1 MDKNES
7 TGYDPK
13 AIEEKWQEI
22 WEKERLFNV
31 AEEKERE
38 KFYLLEMFPYP
49 SGRIHMGHV
58 RNYSIGDVIARYK
71 RMKGF
76 NVLHPMGWDAFGM
89 PAENA
94 AIQHGVHP
102 AVWTGENIAYM
113 KKQLKRLGFSYDWD
127 REFATCDVDYYGW
140 EQWIFLKMYEKGLVY
155 RKSAPVNYCEQCQT
169 VLANEQVEEGRCWR
183 CGAVVI
189 QSELAQWFFAIT
201 RYADELYEYTSKL
214 PGWPERVL
222 SMQKNWI
229 GKSHGAEVD
238 FPLENGSTLKV
249 FTTRPDTLYG
259 VTFMVLAPEHP
270 LAAALSVG
278 TPHELEVAAF
288 VEKAQTQDRSFR
300 ADLTLKK
307 EGVFTGAYA
316 LNPLADRR
324 VPIFV
329 SNFVLAEYGTGAIM
343 AVPAHDQRDF
353 EFAREFGLPVIV
365 TIAPEGA
372 NPDPG
377 SMERAYEDDGV
388 LVNSGKFNGM
398 NNRDA
403 IPAIIDYLE
412 ERAIGR
418 RTINYRL
425 KDWGISRQRYWGAP
439 IPMVHCGEC
448 GVVPVRYEDLPVA
461 LPLDVQVKMVGR
473 SPLADCP
480 EFYETTCPKCGKKA
494 RRETDT
500 MDTFVESSWYFLRYA
515 CPRYDKAPLD
525 AAAVDYWMP
534 VDQYIGGVEHAVL
547 HLLYS
552 RFFNRVINEL
562 GFVGVREPFENLLT
576 QGMVIKDG
584 AKMSKSKG
592 NVVDPDYLIER
603 FGADTARLFCLFA
616 SPPEKDLDWSDK
628 GVEGCS
634 RFLQR
639 LWRLVTERGRAAQ
652 AVLEIPSPPLP
663 TKPQPLGGV
672 RPSPQTKDLEAVSTA
687 APSDKEISRLLR
699 TVHKTIK
706 KVTEDLERFHLNTAI
721 AATMELTNA
730 VYKFAESVASDRM
743 SLQALKGALDRLVVL
758 VSPFCPHIS
767 QELWQALGH
776 EGFIVNL
783 PWPGY
788 EEAYV
793 REETA
798 TVAIQVNGKLR
809 DTVDVAPDMD
819 EAALKALILS
829 LEKVQRHLMGRQVRK
844 MIVVP
849 NKLVNIVA

>member
-1 MDKNES
+1 MDKS
-7 TGYDPK
+7 DIRTYDPEVV
-13 AIEEKWQEI
+13 EEKWQAV
-22 WEKERLFNV
+22 WEEKRLFHV
-31 AEEKERE
+31 EEEGRE

-102 AVWTGENIAYM
+102 AVWTRENIVYM
-113 KKQLKRLGFSYDWD
+113 KKQLKRLGFGYDWD
-127 REFATCDVDYYGW
+127 REIATCDVEYYRW

-155 RKSAPVNYCEQCQT
+155 RKSAPVNYCEKCQT
-169 VLANEQVEEGRCWR
+169 VLANEQVEDGKCWR
-183 CGAVVI
+183 CGSDVI
-189 QSELAQWFFAIT
+189 QNELAQWFFAIT
-201 RYADELYEYTSKL
+201 RYADELAEYTTKL

-222 SMQKNWI
+222 SMQRNWI
-229 GKSHGAEVD
+229 GKSYGAEVN
-238 FPLENGSTLKV
+238 FPLESGEKLTI

-270 LAAALSVG
+270 LAATLSIG
-278 TPHELEVAAF
+278 TPQEKEVKAF
-288 VEKAQTQDRSFR
+288 VEKAATQDRSFR
-300 ADLTLKK
+300 AELTLKK

-316 LNPLADRR
+316 VNPLTGRK

-329 SNFVLAEYGTGAIM
+329 GNFVLGEYGTGAIM

-353 EFAREFGLPVIV
+353 EFAREFGLPVVV
-365 TIAPEGA
+365 TITPVGVDL
-372 NPDPG
+372 DPAA
-377 SMERAYEDDGV
+377 MEAAYVDDGV
-388 LVNSGKFNGM
+388 LVNSDLFNGM

-403 IPAIIDYLE
+403 MPAIIDYLE
-412 ERAIGR
+412 KRGFGK
-418 RTINYRL
+418 RTVNYRL

-439 IPMVHCGEC
+439 IPMIHCDEC
-448 GVVPVRYEDLPVA
+448 GIVPVPEEDLPVV
-461 LPLDVQVKMVGR
+461 LPLDVRVLMVGR

-480 EFYETTCPKCGKKA
+480 EFYETTCPKCGKKG

-515 CPRYDKAPLD
+515 SPRYDKAPLD
-525 AAAVDYWMP
+525 RKAVDYWMP

-562 GFVGVREPFENLLT
+562 GLVGVREPFKNLLT

-584 AKMSKSKG
+584 SKMSKSKG
-592 NVVDPDYLIER
+592 NVVDPDYLIKR
-603 FGADTARLFCLFA
+603 YGADTARLFCLFA

-628 GVEGCS
+628 GVEGCF

-639 LWRLVTERGRAAQ
+639 LWRLGSYYWGSAPTTLPSVPSGGRPPAKPDGAA
-652 AVLEIPSPPLP
+652 
-663 TKPQPLGGV
+663 
-672 RPSPQTKDLEAVSTA
+672 
-687 APSDKEISRLLR
+687 DKELSGLDRM
-699 TVHKTIK
+699 VHKTVK

-721 AATMELTNA
+721 AATMELTNGI
-730 VYKFAESVASDRM
+730 YKFAESGRTDKE
-743 SLQALKGALDRLVVL
+743 SLQALKEAVDCLIVL
-758 VSPFCPHIS
+758 VSPFCPHIA
-767 QELWQALGH
+767 QELWQGLGH
-776 EGFIVNL
+776 DELLVNL
-783 PWPGY
+783 PWPRY
-788 EEAYV
+788 DENRV
-793 REETA
+793 REETV

-809 DTVDVAPDMD
+809 DTVDVERDMD
-819 EAALKALILS
+819 QEALKILVLS
-829 LEKVQRHLMGRQVRK
+829 LEKVQRHLGDRQIRK
-844 MIVVP
+844 TIVVP

>member
-1 MDKNES
+1 MNKDDTK
-7 TGYDPK
+7 GYDHK
-13 AIEEKWQEI
+13 AIEEKWQAV
-22 WEKERLFNV
+22 WDNERLFHV
-31 AEEKERE
+31 SEEEDRE

-49 SGRIHMGHV
+49 SGKIHMGHV

-76 NVLHPMGWDAFGM
+76 NVLHPIGWDAFGM

-102 AVWTGENIAYM
+102 AAWTAENIAYM
-113 KKQLKRLGFSYDWD
+113 KTQLKRLGFSYDWD
-127 REFATCDVDYYGW
+127 REIATCDVEYYGW

-169 VLANEQVEEGRCWR
+169 VLANEQVEDGRCWR
-183 CGAVVI
+183 CGREVI
-189 QSELAQWFFAIT
+189 QNELAQWFFAIT
-201 RYADELYEYTSKL
+201 RYADELLDYTVRL

-222 SMQKNWI
+222 SMQRNWI
-229 GKSHGAEVD
+229 GKSYGVEVN
-238 FPLENGSTLKV
+238 FPLEKGDRLTI

-270 LAAALSVG
+270 FAATLSVG
-278 TPHELEVAAF
+278 TPYEKEVAAF
-288 VEKAQTQDRSFR
+288 VEKAQMQDRSFR
-300 ADLTLKK
+300 AELALKK

-316 LNPLADRR
+316 LNPLTDQK
-324 VPIFV
+324 VPVFV

-353 EFAREFGLPVIV
+353 EFAGEFDLPVIV
-365 TIAPEGA
+365 TIM
-372 NPDPG
+372 PDNETLDPA
-377 SMERAYEDDGV
+377 SMERAYEGEGS
-388 LVNSGKFNGM
+388 LVNSGIFNGM

-412 ERAIGR
+412 ERGIGN

-425 KDWGISRQRYWGAP
+425 KDWGISRQRYWGNP
-439 IPMVHCGEC
+439 IPMVHCEEC
-448 GVVPVRYEDLPVA
+448 GVVPVRYEDLPVV
-461 LPLDVQVKMVGR
+461 LPLDARVLMVGR
-473 SPLADCP
+473 SPLADYP
-480 EFYETTCPKCGKKA
+480 DFYKTSCPKCGKQA

-515 CPRYDKAPLD
+515 CPHYDKAPLD
-525 AAAVDYWMP
+525 RKTVDYWMP

-552 RFFNRVINEL
+552 RFFNRVLNDIGL
-562 GFVGVREPFENLLT
+562 VGVREPFENLLT

-628 GVEGCS
+628 GVEGS
-634 RFLQR
+634 YRFLQR
-639 LWRLVTERGRAAQ
+639 LWRLVMERRDALQ
-652 AVLEIPSPPLP
+652 SV
-663 TKPQPLGGV
+663 
-672 RPSPQTKDLEAVSTA
+672 DAVSMSGS
-687 APSDKEISRLLR
+687 SDKEVSLLVHM
-699 TVHKTIK
+699 VHKTIK
-706 KVTEDLERFHLNTAI
+706 KVTEDVERFHLNTAI
-721 AATMELTNA
+721 AATMELTNSIHR
-730 VYKFAESVASDRM
+730 FAESGRPDGE
-743 SLQALKGALDRLVVL
+743 SLQVLKGALDHLIVL
-758 VSPFCPHIS
+758 VSPFCPHIT
-767 QELWQALGH
+767 QELWQELGH
-776 EGFIVNL
+776 DDL
-783 PWPGY
+783 LADSPWPSY

-793 REETA
+793 REETV

-809 DTVDVAPDMD
+809 DTVDVERDTD
-819 EAALKALILS
+819 EAALKSLILS

-844 MIVVP
+844 VIVVP

>member
-1 MDKNES
+1 
-7 TGYDPK
+7 
-13 AIEEKWQEI
+13 
-22 WEKERLFNV
+22 
-31 AEEKERE
+31 
-38 KFYLLEMFPYP
+38 MFPYP
-49 SGRIHMGHV
+49 SGKIHMGHV

-102 AVWTGENIAYM
+102 AVWTRENIAYM
-113 KKQLKRLGFSYDWD
+113 KKQLKRLGFGYDWD
-127 REFATCDVDYYGW
+127 REIATCDVEYYGW

-169 VLANEQVEEGRCWR
+169 VLANEQVEDGRCWR
-183 CGAVVI
+183 CGEEVI
-189 QSELAQWFFAIT
+189 QNELAQWFFAIT

-222 SMQKNWI
+222 SMQRNWI
-229 GKSHGAEVD
+229 GKSYGVEVD
-238 FPLENGSTLKV
+238 FPLENGDRLTI

-270 LAAALSVG
+270 LAATLSLG
-278 TPHELEVAAF
+278 TPYEKKVPAF

-300 ADLTLKK
+300 AELTLKK

-316 LNPLADRR
+316 VNPLTDQK

-353 EFAREFGLPVIV
+353 EFAREFDLPVIV
-365 TIAPEGA
+365 TIMPEGGGL
-372 NPDPG
+372 DPASMEHAYEGDG
-377 SMERAYEDDGV
+377 SM
-388 LVNSGKFNGM
+388 VNSGIFNGM

-403 IPAIIDYLE
+403 MPAIIDYLE
-412 ERAIGR
+412 ERRIGR
-418 RTINYRL
+418 KTVNYRL
-425 KDWGISRQRYWGAP
+425 KDWGISRQRYWGTP
-439 IPMVHCGEC
+439 IPMIHCDEC
-448 GVVPVRYEDLPVA
+448 GIVPVPYEDLPVV
-461 LPLDVQVKMVGR
+461 LPLDVRVEMVGK
-473 SPLADCP
+473 SPLADHP
-480 EFYETTCPKCGKKA
+480 EFYRVDCPKCGKRA

-515 CPRYDKAPLD
+515 CPHYDEAPLD
-525 AAAVDYWMP
+525 RAKVDYWMP

-552 RFFNRVINEL
+552 RFFNRIMHEL

-628 GVEGCS
+628 GVEGSS

-639 LWRLVTERGRAAQ
+639 LWRLVMERAEELAKVEPAIVIESADRE
-652 AVLEIPSPPLP
+652 V
-663 TKPQPLGGV
+663 
-672 RPSPQTKDLEAVSTA
+672 
-687 APSDKEISRLLR
+687 SRLLHM
-699 TVHKTIK
+699 VHKTIK
-706 KVTEDLERFHLNTAI
+706 KMTEDVERFHLNTAI
-721 AATMELTNA
+721 AAAMELVNSIHRFLEAGRT
-730 VYKFAESVASDRM
+730 DREGM
-743 SLQALKGALDRLVVL
+743 QALRGAIDHLILLVA
-758 VSPFCPHIS
+758 PFCPHIA
-767 QELWQALGH
+767 QELWTALGH
-776 EGFIVNL
+776 EGL
-783 PWPGY
+783 LAGCPWPAY

-793 REETA
+793 REEVVTI
-798 TVAIQVNGKLR
+798 AIQVNGKLR
-809 DTVDVAPDMD
+809 DTVEVERNMD
-819 EAALKALILS
+819 EAALRSLILS
-829 LEKVQRHLMGRQVRK
+829 LEKVQRHLADRQIRK
-844 MIVVP
+844 VIVVP
-849 NKLVNIVA
+849 NKLVNLVA